1 MEFSETERVGQSFIG
16 NAISDVETVV
26 DDVPTTFSDL
36 ARVRFRLGLK
46 DPGPAGTP
54 TLPTQNQFITIDRYH
69 VRYFRGDGRN
79 TPGRQHALRV
89 RRCVHRDHRRREL
102 GSRYSR
108 MCGTPRSTKRRSQ
121 RSGRTAVIITI
132 IAEITFYGQDQ
143 TGHEVSATSRVSV
156 EFGNFGDLIETVSG
170 YGNHGYEGHGTRRH
184 RRAGC
189 HTRRLHD
196 ERNRGAVLR
205 GSVGI
210 RRMDYRLPS
219 RRHHHAGRRVAER
232 GDGDGRG
239 SNSQPLAN
247 VSLRAE
253 IQVGGVAADFGRL
266 SAQSL
271 VTDSSGRATAVY
283 TAPATIPR
291 QRVFEEASRNATI
304 AVTPVGT
311 DFSNATPR
319 FGTLR
324 LLPPPGGVVVPTPQG
339 FTVTFEVA
347 PGAPTDNQLVQF
359 NASGSTPPAG
369 GSISRYHW
377 DFGDG
382 GTATG
387 VSVGHAFSTPS
398 QYTVTLVVE
407 DNLGRSRSTARTVT
421 VVAGTTNPTAVF
433 NFSPTAPVSC
443 RDVFFNASQST
454 APSGR
459 QIVAYRWVFG
469 DGTTSD
475 VGPTVT
481 KRYTTATP
489 TTYMVT
495 LTVTDNLG
503 RSATSSPTQL
513 RSPALRRHATEG
525 PEF

>member
-1 MEFSETERVGQSFIG
+1 MKDMELVVTVVLAAILGGCTMKETEAPSFAGPSEFGKSI
-16 NAISDVETVV
+16 TV
-26 DDVPTTFSDL
+26 SI
-36 ARVRFRLGLK
+36 
-46 DPGPAGTP
+46 TP
-54 TLPTQNQFITIDRYH
+54 D
-69 VRYFRGDGRN
+69 
-79 TPGRQHALRV
+79 
-89 RRCVHRDHRRREL
+89 
-102 GSRYSR
+102 
-108 MCGTPRSTKRRSQ
+108 
-121 RSGRTAVIITI
+121 IIT
-132 IAEITFYGQDQ
+132 QDGASQ
-143 TGHEVSATSRVSV
+143 SV
-156 EFGNFGDLIETVSG
+156 VTV
-170 YGNHGYEGHGTRRH
+170 T
-184 RRAGC
+184 
-189 HTRRLHD
+189 
-196 ERNRGAVLR
+196 
-205 GSVGI
+205 
-210 RRMDYRLPS
+210 
-219 RRHHHAGRRVAER
+219 
-232 GDGDGRG
+232 GRG
-239 SNSQPLAN
+239 PNSEPLAN

-283 TAPATIPR
+283 TAPATIPG
-291 QRVFEEASRNATI
+291 QRVFEEASRNVTI

-503 RSATSSPTQL
+503 RSATSSPTQITVAG
-513 RSPALRRHATEG
+513 SAT
-525 PEF
+525 PCN